1 MVFSASR
8 LRIRSHPEVYEPAED
23 SVLLANSL
31 DIGAGERVL
40 EIGVGSG
47 YVSLVASERAA
58 SIVGIDI
65 NPHAAR
71 LAKANARLNGVANV
85 EFIAG
90 DLFSPIRV
98 RFNLILVNPPY
109 LPVKGGAERD
119 PIELAWDGGEDGM
132 RLTERFIN
140 EVQDYLEPNGRVLMI
155 QSSLSGYE
163 ETVRSLSGRGF
174 QVKTLAEQKLF
185 FETIYLIEARR
196 L

>member
-23 SVLLANSL
+23 SVLLASNL

-90 DLFSPIRV
+90 DLFSPV
-98 RFNLILVNPPY
+98 MGRFNLILVNPPY
-109 LPVKGGAERD
+109 LPEKGGAERD
-119 PIELAWDGGEDGM
+119 LIELAWDGGEDGM

>member
-1 MVFSASR
+1 MVFSASK
-8 LRIRSHPEVYEPAED
+8 LRIRSHPDVYEPAED
-23 SVLLANSL
+23 SVLLASNL

-47 YVSLVASERAA
+47 YVSLVASQTAA

-90 DLFSPIRV
+90 DLFSPIRG

-109 LPVKGGAERD
+109 LPEKGGTERD

>member
-1 MVFSASR
+1 MVFSASK

-47 YVSLVASERAA
+47 YVSLVASQRAA

-71 LAKANARLNGVANV
+71 LAKANARLNDVANV

-90 DLFSPIRV
+90 DLFSPIRG

-109 LPVKGGAERD
+109 LPVKGGAELD

-140 EVQDYLEPNGRVLMI
+140 EVQDYLELNGRVLMI

-174 QVKTLAEQKLF
+174 QVKILAEQKLF

-196 L
+196 S

>member
-47 YVSLVASERAA
+47 YVSLVASQTAA

-90 DLFSPIRV
+90 DLFSPIRG

-109 LPVKGGAERD
+109 LPEKGGVERD

>member
-1 MVFSASR
+1 LAGR
-8 LRIRSHPEVYEPAED
+8 LRFQSHPEVYEPAED
-23 SVLLANSL
+23 SVLLANNL
-31 DIGAGERVL
+31 DVGPGERVL

-47 YVSLVASERAA
+47 YVSLVASQGAA
-58 SIVGIDI
+58 FVVGIDI

-71 LAKANARLNGVANV
+71 LAKANARLNGIANV
-85 EFIAG
+85 DFIIS
-90 DLFSPIRV
+90 DLFSPIRG

-109 LPVKGGAERD
+109 LPEKGGAWQG
-119 PIELAWDGGEDGM
+119 PLELAWDGGEDGR
-132 RLTERFIN
+132 RLTERFIK

-163 ETVRSLSGRGF
+163 ETVRSLSSRGF

-196 L
+196 V